1 MSPREAKYRKEEVL
15 AEIVEAYLE
24 TGVPVASQH
33 IVERGLECSSATI
46 RNIMAE
52 LIEEGYLVQ
61 PHTSAGR
68 IPTEKAYRYY
78 LDYVLDLGAERVK
91 KRILKRDITKAERE
105 IEKEAKRVE
114 SVEEL
119 LRITADLISELAHQ
133 TGMGV
138 VWGRRDVY
146 LHGRNYIVD
155 YQEFQDIEKLR
166 ALLTLFEMEDLL
178 YELFWRELRDR
189 VDVFLGREI
198 GVPELKDC
206 SMLIS
211 YCGKVGEKETR
222 LGLVGPMRMD
232 YAKNITLLEEI
243 SKELE
248 ELWKDF

>member
-1 MSPREAKYRKEEVL
+1 MSPREAKYRKEDVL

-24 TGVPVASQH
+24 TGMPVASQQ

-52 LIEEGYLVQ
+52 LTEEGYLVQ

-68 IPTEKAYRYY
+68 VPTEKAYRYY
-78 LDYVLDLGAERVK
+78 LDYVLDVGADRFR
-91 KRILKRDITKAERE
+91 KRSLKREISRAEKE
-105 IEKEAKRVE
+105 IEEEARRAE
-114 SVEEL
+114 SFEDL

-133 TGMGV
+133 TGMSV
-138 VWGRRDVY
+138 VWGRKDVY

-155 YQEFQDIEKLR
+155 YQEFQDIKKLR
-166 ALLTLFEMEDLL
+166 DLLTFFEMEEAL
-178 YELFWRELRDR
+178 YELFWRDLRDR
-189 VDVFLGREI
+189 VDVFVGEEI
-198 GVPELKDC
+198 GVPELREC

-248 ELWKDF
+248 DLWKEF